1 MKILLWDIDGTLIR
15 TGNAGHRAMNAA
27 ALAVFGLR
35 DAFAIDRIGQF
46 GPHLGLGLV
55 RDSADGDGA
64 GLYGPQEGRIVA
76 IDIVE
81 KADDPGAEQG
91 TILRPGGFVGGMP

>member
-35 DAFAIDRIGQF
+35 DAFAHFDF
-46 GPHLGLGLV
+46 G
-55 RDSADGDGA
+55 
-64 GLYGPQEGRIVA
+64 GRT
-76 IDIVE
+76 
-81 KADDPGAEQG
+81 DPWVLDLLCTQHR
-91 TILRPGGFVGGMP
+91 L